1 MSAKKQIYSNMSG
14 KGGIYLI
21 ELSNVT
27 KNYGNK
33 TALKGISLFVKKG
46 EILGL
51 LGPNGAGKS
60 TTMRIITG
68 YMPPTSGKVRVAGYD
83 IVKQAVA
90 AKRFIGYLPENP
102 PLYNDMTVKD
112 FVTFS
117 AELKGFKGKEKY
129 SRVEKVME
137 EVGVSHVKN
146 RLISHISRGYRQRVG
161 LAQALVGEPEVLILD
176 EPTVGLDPQQIIE
189 IRQLIKNLAGKRTV
203 ILSSHI
209 LPEVSSLC
217 HRVAIINKGRLI
229 AEDTPENLSNALMGH
244 QEISMQVKGPEED
257 VLLSLQNT
265 PGVESVSINSSGK
278 DISDFRVTAEKDRD
292 IREEL
297 FFAMA
302 AKGFAI
308 LEMKSS
314 KMSLEE
320 IFLELV
326 TEEDAVF
333 ASPKEDDKS

>member
-1 MSAKKQIYSNMSG
+1 M
-14 KGGIYLI
+14 I
-21 ELSNVT
+21 ELSNIT

-33 TALKGISLFVKKG
+33 TALKGISLFVKRG

-60 TTMRIITG
+60 TTMRIIAG
-68 YMPPTSGKVRVAGYD
+68 YMPPTSGTIRVAGYD
-83 IVKQAVA
+83 IVKQPVT

-102 PLYNDMTVKD
+102 PLYKDMTVKD
-112 FVTFS
+112 FISYS
-117 AELKGFKGKEKY
+117 AELKGFKGRKK
-129 SRVEKVME
+129 SLRVNKVME
-137 EVGVSHVKN
+137 EVGVDVVKN

-217 HRVAIINKGRLI
+217 HRVAIINKGKLI
-229 AEDTPENLSNALMGH
+229 AEDTPENLGNALMGNR
-244 QEISMQVKGPEED
+244 EIILQIKGPDKD
-257 VLLSLQNT
+257 VLFALQNV
-265 PGVESVSINSSGK
+265 PGVQSVSINSIGK
-278 DISDFRVTAEKDRD
+278 DISEFRVTSEKGRD
-292 IREEL
+292 VREDL

-302 AKGFAI
+302 SRGFAI
-308 LEMKSS
+308 LEMNSS

-320 IFLELV
+320 IFLELT
-326 TEEDAVF
+326 TEEDAIS
-333 ASPKEDDKS
+333 ASFKEDDKNDNHIQHI

>member
-1 MSAKKQIYSNMSG
+1 M
-14 KGGIYLI
+14 I
-21 ELSNVT
+21 ELSNIT

-33 TALKGISLFVKKG
+33 TVLKGISLFVKRG

-60 TTMRIITG
+60 TTMRIIAG
-68 YMPPTSGKVRVAGYD
+68 YMPPTSGTIRVAGYD
-83 IVKQAVA
+83 IVKQPVT

-102 PLYNDMTVKD
+102 PLYKDMTVKD
-112 FVTFS
+112 FISYS
-117 AELKGFKGKEKY
+117 AELKGFKGREK
-129 SRVEKVME
+129 SLRVNKVME
-137 EVGVSHVKN
+137 EVGVDVVKN

-217 HRVAIINKGRLI
+217 HRVAIINKGKLI
-229 AEDTPENLSNALMGH
+229 AEDTPENLGNALMGNR
-244 QEISMQVKGPEED
+244 EIILQIKGPDKD
-257 VLLSLQNT
+257 VLFALQNV
-265 PGVESVSINSSGK
+265 PGVQSVSKNSISK
-278 DISDFRVTAEKDRD
+278 DISEFRVTSEKGRD
-292 IREEL
+292 VREDL

-302 AKGFAI
+302 SRGFAI
-308 LEMKSS
+308 LEMNSS

-320 IFLELV
+320 IFLELT
-326 TEEDAVF
+326 TEEDAIS
-333 ASPKEDDKS
+333 ASFKEDDKNDNHIQHI

>member
-1 MSAKKQIYSNMSG
+1 M
-14 KGGIYLI
+14 I

-27 KNYGNK
+27 KKYGNK
-33 TALKGISLFVKKG
+33 TAVNNISLFVRNG

-68 YMPPTSGKVRVAGYD
+68 YVPSTSGSVKVAGYD
-83 IVKQAVA
+83 VVKQPVT
-90 AKRFIGYLPENP
+90 AKRYIGYLPENP
-102 PLYNDMTVKD
+102 PLYKDMTVQD
-112 FVTFS
+112 YIAFA
-117 AELKGFKGKEKY
+117 AELKGMKGKDKTD
-129 SRVEKVME
+129 RVNKVMD
-137 EVGVSHVKN
+137 EVGVADVKK

-161 LAQALVGEPEVLILD
+161 LAQALVGNPQVLILD

-217 HRVAIINKGRLI
+217 HRVAIINKGNLI
-229 AEDTPENLSNALMGH
+229 AENTPHRLGESLMGH
-244 QEISMQVKGPEED
+244 QEIVLQIKGPQAQVYAAMKSLSQIENITVNKVLSEELCEYTVQSEID
-257 VLLSLQNT
+257 
-265 PGVESVSINSSGK
+265 E
-278 DISDFRVTAEKDRD
+278 D
-292 IREEL
+292 IREAL
-297 FFAMA
+297 FYTMA
-302 AKGFAI
+302 EKGFPI

-314 KMSLEE
+314 SMSLEE

-326 TEEDAVF
+326 TEEPGI
-333 ASPKEDDKS
+333 ASQKGEKQQ

>member
-1 MSAKKQIYSNMSG
+1 M
-14 KGGIYLI
+14 I

-27 KNYGNK
+27 KNYGSK
-33 TALKGISLFVKKG
+33 TALKGISLFVKRG
-46 EILGL
+46 EIIGL

-60 TTMRIITG
+60 TTMRIIAG
-68 YMPPTSGKVRVAGYD
+68 YMPPTSGTIRVAGYD
-83 IVKQAVA
+83 VVKQPVAV
-90 AKRFIGYLPENP
+90 KRLIGYLPENP
-102 PLYNDMTVKD
+102 PLYKDMTVKD
-112 FVTFS
+112 FISYS
-117 AELKGFKGKEKY
+117 AELKGFKGKEN
-129 SRVEKVME
+129 SFRVNKVME
-137 EVGVSHVKN
+137 AVGISDVKN

-189 IRQLIKNLAGKRTV
+189 IRQLIKNLSGKRTI

-209 LPEVSSLC
+209 LPEVSCLC

-244 QEISMQVKGPEED
+244 QEISLQIKGPDED
-257 VLLSLQNT
+257 VLHTLQEV
-265 PGVESVSINSSGK
+265 PGVQTVSVNSKGK
-278 DISDFRVTAEKDRD
+278 DISEFRATSEKGRD
-292 IREEL
+292 IREDI

-302 AKGFAI
+302 SRGFAI

-320 IFLELV
+320 IFLELT
-326 TEEDAVF
+326 TEEDGMP
-333 ASPKEDDKS
+333 ASFKEASENVSNFKHI